1 MDTMNAAV
9 DRQFL
14 EWLVLGGAVLGGG
27 GGGSLADGRRLA
39 DAALDLGQ
47 PRLVS
52 LDALADDDLVVTV
65 SAVGAPADVERHVEP
80 SDHVDALERL
90 RALVPAPMAGV
101 ISSENGAASSVNGFV
116 QSAATGVPVVDAPAD
131 GRAHPTGI
139 MGSMGL
145 DAVPGYRSR
154 QVALGGDPAR
164 GRRIVPVV
172 EAPLARA
179 DRLVRQA
186 AIEAGGMV
194 AVARNPIEA
203 AYVRTHGAPGALTEA
218 ARLGRAA
225 SEALPYGAARVADAL
240 LASFGAGKV
249 LAEAAV
255 RALERQTEGGYD
267 VGRIEV
273 DSFEV
278 TFWNEYMTVDQ
289 GDQRLATFPDLIVTL
304 DRDTGLPL
312 GSADLE
318 AGRTVLLLVV
328 PKDRLLLGAGVRDR
342 RNFAAI
348 ERVLH
353 RPMIR
358 YAFR

>member
-1 MDTMNAAV
+1 MTHTTV
-9 DRQFL
+9 DRDFL
-14 EWLVLGGAVLGGG
+14 DWLVLGGAVLGGG
-27 GGGSLADGRRLA
+27 GGGSLTDGRHLA

-47 PRLVS
+47 PRLVA
-52 LDALADDDLVVTV
+52 LDALADDDLIVTV
-65 SAVGAPADVERHVEP
+65 SAVGAPADPDRHVEP
-80 SDHVDALERL
+80 ADHVEALQRL
-90 RALVPAPMAGV
+90 GALVPSPIAGV

-164 GRRIVPVV
+164 GRRITLVV

-186 AIEAGGMV
+186 AVEAGGMV
-194 AVARNPIEA
+194 AVARNPVEA
-203 AYVRTHGAPGALTEA
+203 GYVRTHGAPRALTEA

-225 SEALPYGAARVADAL
+225 SQALPHGAARVADAL
-240 LASFGAGKV
+240 LAAFGAGEV

-267 VGRIEV
+267 VGRLEV
-273 DSFEV
+273 GPLEV
-278 TFWNEYMTVDQ
+278 TFWNEYMTVEQ
-289 GDQRLATFPDLIVTL
+289 HGRRLATFPDLIVTL

-318 AGRTVLLLVV
+318 AGRTVLLVVV
-328 PKDRLLLGAGVRDR
+328 PKDRLILGAGVRDR

-353 RPMIR
+353 RPMIGH
-358 YAFR
+358 AFR